1 MVITVLFV
9 LNVKVTVPT
18 IFQALDIADRA
29 HLLDDIFS
37 LAEAGLVSYTLAMD
51 MTRYL
56 TSETEYVPWS
66 VASTKFKKF
75 HTVLISSP
83 SYAKLKVR
91 RTLAVLFSLHIA
103 SAKLTV
109 LFSLHVASA
118 KLTVL
123 FSLHIA
129 SA

>member
-1 MVITVLFV
+1 
-9 LNVKVTVPT
+9 VTILS

-56 TSETEYVPWS
+56 TSETEYVPWN

-91 RTLAVLFSLHIA
+91 R
-103 SAKLTV
+103 KLTV
-109 LFSLHVASA
+109 LLACSLHVASI

-123 FSLHIA
+123 LACSLHVA
-129 SA
+129 STRLPDRIV

>member
-1 MVITVLFV
+1 VLD
-9 LNVKVTVPT
+9 VKVTIPS

-51 MTRYL
+51 MTKYL

-91 RTLAVLFSLHIA
+91 RKV
-103 SAKLTV
+103 TV
-109 LFSLHVASA
+109 LCSLHVPSA
-118 KLTVL
+118 KRSARTVQ
-123 FSLHIA
+123 A
-129 SA
+129 ERCM